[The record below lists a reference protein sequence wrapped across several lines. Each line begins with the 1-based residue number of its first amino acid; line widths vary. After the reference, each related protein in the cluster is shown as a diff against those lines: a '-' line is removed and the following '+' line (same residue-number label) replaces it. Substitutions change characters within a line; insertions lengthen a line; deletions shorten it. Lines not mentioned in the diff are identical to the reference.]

1 MSESNVAQDQIK
13 AYVDRILR
21 MKDEADAIASDI
33 KEIYAEAKGN
43 GFDKTQLG
51 NLVTYLRKKDKDA
64 EKVAE
69 GEAIFDLYLEAYYS
83 AKGQVGTRRAT
94 HTHASEGGQARS
106 KARLSEAI
114 DDNKSLSAEMLADGL
129 ISEEVHAENVGL
141 SDAVAEKLGAGA
153 VKKGDPLAALRADPA
168 MAIVEAANI
177 TPKSN
182 LQNVQIAQTEPQ
194 PSQPAGS
201 DLTSLAPH
209 EGQVAPDP
217 VAKADDDVNAGGV
230 DSPSVSS
237 DARPGKTA
245 EAESVSRV
253 DGGRTPSATSE
264 HMDVTAGETAPKYA
278 EKGVVTWESTP
289 PEGVE
294 RHPYSHAFGILGQDA
309 VVIADDI
316 AKASA
321 APIVKMGNVI
331 LDGWARYMTARGA
344 VGLDGHSM
352 EYPVV
357 QYDGTDPLIDCIRW
371 NIAGRILSDKDK
383 QTVVA
388 RLVAIEPKRKADIIK
403 AVAELAI

>member
-1 MSESNVAQDQIK
+1 MTESNVAQDELK
-13 AYVDRILR
+13 AFVRRIESVE
-21 MKDEADAIASDI
+21 DEINALNSD
-33 KEIYAEAKGN
+33 KSEIYKEAKSS
-43 GFDKTQLG
+43 GFDTKQ
-51 NLVTYLRKKDKDA
+51 LRKVIQKRRLPQSERDEQDT
-64 EKVAE
+64 V
-69 GEAIFDLYLEAYYS
+69 FDLYWDA
-83 AKGQVGTRRAT
+83 V
-94 HTHASEGGQARS
+94 HASEKSSAPARV
-106 KARLSEAI
+106 ENI
-114 DDNKSLSAEMLADGL
+114 
-129 ISEEVHAENVGL
+129 EEFRAKTTV
-141 SDAVAEKLGAGA
+141 
-153 VKKGDPLAALRADPA
+153 AALRSNADL
-168 MAIVEAANI
+168 AIVEAANI

-182 LQNVQIAQTEPQ
+182 LQNVQIAQTEAQ

-344 VGLDGHSM
+344 VGLDGHST